1 MVPKRLF
8 QTEASAAVVLIR
20 LIVGLVFLSEGV
32 QKFLFP
38 DALGP
43 GRFIKI
49 GLPLP
54 EFLAYF
60 VGVFEITCGTLIVLG
75 LLTRLAVIPIITIM
89 LVAIWTTKIPML
101 HDGGFWKM
109 AHEAR
114 VDFAMLLGS
123 LFLLLVGAGRCSLD
137 ARLSRSREP
146 R

>member
-8 QTEASAAVVLIR
+8 QTEGSAAVVLIR

-43 GRFIKI
+43 GRFLKI
-49 GLPLP
+49 GLPAP

-60 VGVFEITCGTLIVLG
+60 VAVFEITCGTLIVLG
-75 LLTRLAVIPIITIM
+75 LLTRLAVIPTITIM
-89 LVAIWTTKIPML
+89 LVSIWTTKIPML
-101 HDGGFWKM
+101 HDDGFWKM

-123 LFLLLVGAGRCSLD
+123 VFLLLVGAG
-137 ARLSRSREP
+137 LSRSKEP